1 MKNIY
6 LVFEII
12 LACLSFIFYKVTK
25 FIIGSLFIVY
35 LAINKK
41 QASQWRVLSEKTLRS
56 PLILPVLMTKGPR
69 WNTHAIIGT
78 LGAFKVEEEIAI
90 DIESAN
96 NSADSWIAVVYSF
109 PSYKTITSI
118 ESSKINS
125 NSLWHSIKLPSG
137 RYSLGLRYYNRRNNI
152 VLPAVK
158 IDNKDFVGKT
168 SVPSNI
174 NDFYHDLIQA
184 KNWFY
189 LSLHYYIFTILKLR
203 KYLPQSFVRREYLPV
218 GAPDT
223 TFVYNYL
230 KNNQGLEINFAPEV
244 IKNCNIY
251 FNLYDR
257 SSLPLNWCQIDT
269 NQYKLP
275 APQNNSYYLLRI
287 RPKPLNSNN
296 LILDW
301 QITAENQDIQQ
312 LTIQLKNPV

>member
-6 LVFEII
+6 LFFEII

-25 FIIGSLFIVY
+25 FIIGGLFIVY

-78 LGAFKVEEEIAI
+78 LGAFKVEQEIAI
-90 DIESAN
+90 DLESTN

-118 ESSKINS
+118 ESNKINS
-125 NSLWHSIKLPSG
+125 KGKWHSIKLPSG
-137 RYSLGLRYYNRRNNI
+137 RYSLGLRYYNRRDNI
-152 VLPAVK
+152 VLPAVR
-158 IDNKDFVGKT
+158 IDDKEFVANT
-168 SVPSNI
+168 SVPSNV

-203 KYLPQSFVRREYLPV
+203 KYLPESFVRREYLPV

-223 TFVYNYL
+223 TFIYNYL
-230 KNNQGLEINFAPEV
+230 KNNQALEINFAPE
-244 IKNCNIY
+244 IIQNCNIY

-269 NQYKLP
+269 IQYKLP

-287 RPKPLNSNN
+287 RPKPLIDQSST
-296 LILDW
+296 LDW
-301 QITAENQDIQQ
+301 QIEYENQNLQK
-312 LTIQLKNPV
+312 LTIQ

>member
-1 MKNIY
+1 MY
-6 LVFEII
+6 LFFEII
-12 LACLSFIFYKVTK
+12 LACFSFIFYKITK

-41 QASQWRVLSEKTLRS
+41 QASKWRVLSEKTLRS

-78 LGAFKVEEEIAI
+78 LGAFKVEQKIAI
-90 DIESAN
+90 DLESAN

-118 ESSKINS
+118 ESNKINS
-125 NSLWHSIKLPSG
+125 NNKWHSIKLPSG
-137 RYSLGLRYYNRRNNI
+137 RYSLGLRYYNRRDNI
-152 VLPAVK
+152 VLPAVQ
-158 IDNKDFVGKT
+158 IDDKEFVADT
-168 SVPSNI
+168 PVPSNI

-203 KYLPQSFVRREYLPV
+203 KSLPEYFVRREYLPV

-223 TFVYNYL
+223 TFIYNYL
-230 KNNQGLEINFAPEV
+230 KNNQALEIEFTPEV
-244 IKNCNIY
+244 INNCNIY

-269 NQYKLP
+269 TQYKLP

-287 RPKPLNSNN
+287 RPKPLSGKSLTLN
-296 LILDW
+296 W
-301 QITAENQDIQQ
+301 QIEDENQDIQK
-312 LTIQLKNPV
+312 LTIQ